1 MIATKPANKP
11 DIRKDALERAMVLV
25 SQLDAM
31 VTVTYGNSGE
41 GFREMNDH
49 LQDMF
54 MWSVAEKIQEL
65 QASIEK
71 AFDGDKAGA
80 A

>member
-1 MIATKPANKP
+1 
-11 DIRKDALERAMVLV
+11 
-25 SQLDAM
+25 M

-41 GFREMNDH
+41 GFREMADQ
-49 LQDMF
+49 LQDMY
-54 MWSVAEKIQEL
+54 MWTMAEKIQEL

-71 AFDGDKAGA
+71 ANYGELAGA

>member
-1 MIATKPANKP
+1 MSKTTTKP
-11 DIRKDALERAMVLV
+11 DIRKDALERAIVLV

-41 GFREMNDH
+41 GFREMADQ
-49 LQDMF
+49 LQDMY
-54 MWSVAEKIQEL
+54 MWTMAEKIQEL

-71 AFDGDKAGA
+71 ANYGELAGA

>member
-1 MIATKPANKP
+1 MSTTKINKP
-11 DIRKDALERAMVLV
+11 DIRTDALERAIVLV

-41 GFREMNDH
+41 GFREMADQ
-49 LQDMF
+49 LQDMY
-54 MWSVAEKIQEL
+54 MWTMAEKIQEL

-71 AFDGDKAGA
+71 ANYGELAGA

>member
-1 MIATKPANKP
+1 MSKTTTKP
-11 DIRKDALERAMVLV
+11 DIRKDALERANVLA

-41 GFREMNDH
+41 GFREMADQ
-49 LQDMF
+49 LQDMY
-54 MWSVAEKIQEL
+54 MWTMAEKIQEL

-71 AFDGDKAGA
+71 ANYGELAGA

>member
-1 MIATKPANKP
+1 MSKTTTKP
-11 DIRKDALERAMVLV
+11 DIRKDALERANVLA

-41 GFREMNDH
+41 GFREMADQ
-49 LQDMF
+49 LQDMY
-54 MWSVAEKIQEL
+54 MWTMAEKIQEL

-71 AFDGDKAGA
+71 AIYGDKAGA

>member
-1 MIATKPANKP
+1 MSKTTTKP
-11 DIRKDALERAMVLV
+11 DIRKDALERAIVLV

-41 GFREMNDH
+41 GFREMNDQ
-49 LQDMF
+49 LQDMY
-54 MWSVAEKIQEL
+54 MWTMAEKIQEL
-65 QASIEK
+65 QACIEK
-71 AFDGDKAGA
+71 ANYGELAGA

>member
-1 MIATKPANKP
+1 MSKTTTKP
-11 DIRKDALERAMVLV
+11 DIRTDALERAIVLV

-41 GFREMNDH
+41 GFREMADQ
-49 LQDMF
+49 LQDMY
-54 MWSVAEKIQEL
+54 MWTMAEKIQEL

-71 AFDGDKAGA
+71 ANYGELAGA